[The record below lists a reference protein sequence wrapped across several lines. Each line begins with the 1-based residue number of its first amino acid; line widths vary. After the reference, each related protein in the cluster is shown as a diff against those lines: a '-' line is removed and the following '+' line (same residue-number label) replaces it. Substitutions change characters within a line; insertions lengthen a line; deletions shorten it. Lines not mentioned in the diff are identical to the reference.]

1 MTKTKIAYLKNKAL
15 WVRQQTLKMA
25 CGAGEGHIASSF
37 SCTEIMVCLY
47 QGGVL
52 NVDPKH
58 PKWSER
64 DRFIL
69 SKGQAAL
76 ALYPILADM
85 GFFSVNKL
93 CTFAKNGSIL
103 GAHADDAVPGVDIHT
118 GSLGHGLSIGCGLA
132 FAARMD
138 RKRYLTFVLLG
149 DGECQEGSIWES
161 AMFAGHHKLT
171 NLIAIVDNNRL
182 SASDHLDKYLSLKSL
197 SKKFG
202 SFGWKAVQVDG
213 HSIPQ
218 ILNVLKGVHN
228 RKARKPLAIIANT
241 VKGKGIRMIENRAD
255 WHYRVPV
262 GKELESACKEVGL
275 RLDFIN
281 K

>member
-1 MTKTKIAYLKNKAL
+1 
-15 WVRQQTLKMA
+15 
-25 CGAGEGHIASSF
+25 
-37 SCTEIMVCLY
+37 
-47 QGGVL
+47 
-52 NVDPKH
+52 
-58 PKWSER
+58 
-64 DRFIL
+64 
-69 SKGQAAL
+69 
-76 ALYPILADM
+76 
-85 GFFSVNKL
+85 
-93 CTFAKNGSIL
+93 L
-103 GAHADDAVPGVDIHT
+103 GAHADDAVPGIDIHT

-138 RKRYLTFVLLG
+138 RKKYLTFVLLG
-149 DGECQEGSIWES
+149 DGECHEGSIWES

-182 SASDHLDKYLSLKSL
+182 SASDYLDKYLSLKPL

-228 RKARKPLAIIANT
+228 RKERKPLAIIANT
-241 VKGKGIRMIENRAD
+241 AKGKGISIIENRAD

-262 GKELESACKEVGL
+262 GKELEIARKELSL
-275 RLDFIN
+275 RLAFIN